1 MNSFLKALVF
11 AVAVTLGMNALD
23 MTFHVATDTAVH
35 LNYVAVKF
43 TIVFAAVFLI
53 AWLVGIGRTQ
63 GIVTALLGPVAFYIY
78 YRVASAT
85 IDHSLFRIDDAVWYI
100 CIHAIALGIMYFL
113 GSRVIKKGDSL
124 SFAAFCG
131 LASLALHWGWIM
143 FVIKWTGGTDEATM
157 LAMTLNAAIIAF
169 VFLFVLIY
177 AMSWTKSLWIG
188 SIGVGIVFAAASLL
202 LGATPIGGVARVL
215 VSAGPFWFVHKF
227 LRAHHG

>member
-1 MNSFLKALVF
+1 MF

-23 MTFHVATDTAVH
+23 MTYHVATNTAVH

-43 TIVFAAVFLI
+43 MIVFAAVFLV
-53 AWLVGIGRTQ
+53 AWLVGYGRTQ
-63 GIVTALLGPVAFYIY
+63 GIVTSLLGPVAFYLY
-78 YRVASAT
+78 YRFASAT

-100 CIHAIALGIMYFL
+100 VIHAIALGLMYFL
-113 GSRVIKKGDSL
+113 GSRVMKKGDSL

-157 LAMTLNAAIIAF
+157 LAMTLSAAIVAF
-169 VFLFVLIY
+169 AFLFVLIY
-177 AMSWTKSLWIG
+177 AMSWTNVWLG
-188 SIGVGIVFAAASLL
+188 SFVVGIVFAAASML

-215 VSAGPFWFVHKF
+215 VSAGPFWFVNKF
-227 LRAHHG
+227 LRAHHA

>member
-1 MNSFLKALVF
+1 MNSFLKSLVF
-11 AVAVTLGMNALD
+11 AVAVTLAMNALD
-23 MTFHVATDTAVH
+23 MSFHVATDTAVH

-53 AWLVGIGRTQ
+53 ALLLGFGRTQ
-63 GIVTALLGPVAFYIY
+63 GIVTALLGPIAFYIY

-100 CIHAIALGIMYFL
+100 LVHAIALGITYWL
-113 GSRVIKKGDSL
+113 ASRVMKKGDGL
-124 SFAAFCG
+124 SFAALCS

-177 AMSWTKSLWIG
+177 AMSWSKSLWIG
-188 SIGVGIVFAAASLL
+188 SFGVGVVFAAASML
-202 LGATPIGGVARVL
+202 LGATPIGGVARIL
-215 VSAGPFWFVHKF
+215 VSAGPYWFVDKF
-227 LRAHHG
+227 LRVHHG